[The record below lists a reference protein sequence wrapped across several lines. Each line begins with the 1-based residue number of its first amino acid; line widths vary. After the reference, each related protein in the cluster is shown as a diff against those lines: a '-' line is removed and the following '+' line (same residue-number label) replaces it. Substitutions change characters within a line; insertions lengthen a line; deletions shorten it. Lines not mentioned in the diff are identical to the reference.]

1 MTVLSMPICFIPA
14 ASLDETALIFV
25 MSISLR
31 ILAPETAKA
40 ITMVWVSR
48 GFLPCLTALAEAVN
62 AALVERNFASAA
74 HGSGGGPPGLCAKA
88 TDPSNEKLRTANAIC
103 FIDDLFF
110 VARILERLR
119 GNWVL

>member
-62 AALVERNFASAA
+62 SALVERNFASTAQ
-74 HGSGGGPPGLCAKA
+74 GSGGGPPRICATE
-88 TDPSNEKLRTANAIC
+88 TDPSNQKLRTANAIC
-103 FIDDLFF
+103 FIDNLFF
-110 VARILERLR
+110 VARNLGKAERKL
-119 GNWVL
+119 